1 MSQQRFSAE
10 PRYWVVV
17 PAAGIGTRMGAT
29 RPKQYLYL
37 HDKTI
42 LEHTLARLLQL
53 PNLAGVYVALNAN
66 DDYWPQLAVSQ
77 DKRISCVKG
86 GSERADSVLAALDAL
101 AGHAQENDWL
111 LVHDAA
117 RPCITTGAI
126 EQLYAQLAQHPVG
139 GILAVPVSDTLKQ
152 VDSALQINHTLDRRL
167 LWQAQTP
174 QMFRLGLLR
183 SCLSRALAEG
193 KQITDESSALE
204 LYGYQPQIVEGR
216 ADNLKITRPED
227 LPLAQMILQQQ
238 ETCS

>member
-1 MSQQRFSAE
+1 MSPQQCSTE

-17 PAAGIGTRMGAT
+17 PAAGIGTRMGAG
-29 RPKQYLYL
+29 RPKQYLTL
-37 HDKTI
+37 GDKTI
-42 LEHTLARLLQL
+42 LEQTLTRLLQL
-53 PNLAGVYVALNAN
+53 PGLAGIYVALNEH
-66 DDYWPQLAVSQ
+66 DDYWEQLAVSR
-77 DKRISCVKG
+77 DKRISPVTG

-101 AGHAQENDWL
+101 AGQAQENDWV

-117 RPCITTGAI
+117 RPCITAGTI
-126 EQLYAQLAQHPVG
+126 KQLCNQLAQHPVG

-152 VDSALQINHTLDRRL
+152 VDDARRINHTLDRRF

-193 KQITDESSALE
+193 KQVTDESSAVE

>member
-1 MSQQRFSAE
+1 MSPQQFSTDS
-10 PRYWVVV
+10 RYWVVV
-17 PAAGIGTRMGAT
+17 PAAGVGARMGAT
-29 RPKQYLYL
+29 RPKQYLSL
-37 HDKTI
+37 NDKTI

-53 PNLAGVYVALNAN
+53 SNLAGVFVAVNVN
-66 DDYWPQLAVSQ
+66 DNDWAQLAVSR
-77 DKRISCVKG
+77 DVRISSITG
-86 GSERADSVLAALDAL
+86 GSERADSVLAALNAL
-101 AGHAQENDWL
+101 AGQAQDNDWV

-117 RPCITTGAI
+117 RPCITTESI
-126 EQLYAQLAQHPVG
+126 DQLRAQLTQHPVG

-152 VDSALQINHTLDRRL
+152 VDNSLQINQTLDRRV

-174 QMFRLGLLR
+174 QMFRFALLR
-183 SCLSRALAEG
+183 TCLSRALAEG

-238 ETCS
+238 ETYS

>member
-1 MSQQRFSAE
+1 MSPQQFSTE

-17 PAAGIGTRMGAT
+17 PAAGIGTRMGAG
-29 RPKQYLYL
+29 RPKQYLTL
-37 HDKTI
+37 GDKTI
-42 LEHTLARLLQL
+42 LEQTLTRLLQL
-53 PNLAGVYVALNAN
+53 PELAGVYVALNEH
-66 DDYWPQLAVSQ
+66 DDYWAQLAVSQ
-77 DKRISCVKG
+77 DKRISPVTG
-86 GSERADSVLAALDAL
+86 GSERADSVLAALEAL
-101 AGHAQENDWL
+101 AGQAQENDWV

-117 RPCITTGAI
+117 RPCITAGAI
-126 EQLYAQLAQHPVG
+126 EQLCNQLAGHPVG

-152 VDSALQINHTLDRRL
+152 VDSALQINQTLDRRF

-193 KQITDESSALE
+193 KQVTDESSAVE